1 MSRKVDTLDL
11 REQNKV
17 LHDMQQL
24 TGNAAFETWFALRLC
39 QYRRKAQEA
48 YNAADLH
55 DAVLAAD
62 LRGMY
67 KAFDLLAEEFENIK
81 ELVKKS
87 DLALGNALQSKRGAW
102 SDAVGLPGEKQQTG
116 G

>member
-1 MSRKVDTLDL
+1 MPKKTDTSYLQ
-11 REQNKV
+11 EQNKL

-24 TGNAAFETWFALRLC
+24 LRATPFMNWFVTRLHG
-39 QYRRKAQEA
+39 YRRKAQEA

-62 LRGMY
+62 LRGMF
-67 KAFDLLAEEFENIK
+67 KAFDVLVEEFENIDSAV
-81 ELVKKS
+81 EKS

-102 SDAVGLPGEKQQTG
+102 SDAVGLPGEKQQAG